1 VRTAS
6 FALVPKGGHPDF
18 LDLPWSEPL
27 AEWTHA
33 RLVRMAHG
41 HSRHVVR
48 FVAYD
53 ERVYA
58 LKETTTELATRE
70 FRALRDLADEG
81 LPVVEATGVVTG
93 RSDVSGMPLGSVLI
107 TRFLDY
113 ALPYTYLIGS
123 QEGTG
128 LRARLLDAGAVLLVR
143 LHVEGVFW
151 GDCSLGNVLFRRDAG
166 ALMAYLVDAETVEV
180 HDAPLDTALREH
192 DIEISLENVVGGLLD
207 LQAAGRID
215 PDLDPVAIAEAL
227 RRRYDSLWDELT
239 HVDRVGADERHQ
251 VEARIRRLND
261 LGFDVEELVV
271 EAGGGFLRI
280 RPAVVEEGHH
290 ARELRRR
297 TGLEVQ
303 ENQARR
309 LLGDI
314 AGYRAWLE
322 REAGGPVPE
331 AVAAAKWLAEI
342 YEPIVSQVPHELRGR
357 REPAEVFHELLEHRW
372 LLSERA
378 GREVKNDEALAS
390 YLASVLPTQAEER
403 TLLADE

>member
-1 VRTAS
+1 VRAAS
-6 FALVPKGGHPDF
+6 FALVPRGGHPDF

-27 AEWTHA
+27 GEWIHE

-70 FRALRDLADEG
+70 FRALRHLTGEG
-81 LPVVEATGVVTG
+81 LPAVEATGVVTG
-93 RSDVSGMPLGSVLI
+93 RSSAEGSPLGSVLI

-113 ALPYTYLIGS
+113 ALPYTYLIGT
-123 QEGTG
+123 QEGTS

-143 LHVEGVFW
+143 LHLEGVFW

-166 ALMAYLVDAETVEV
+166 ALMAYLVDAETVDV
-180 HDAPLDTALREH
+180 HDAPLDGRLREH
-192 DIEISLENVVGGLLD
+192 DIELALENVVGGLYD
-207 LQAAGRID
+207 LQAAGRLGED
-215 PDLDPVAIAEAL
+215 VDPVAIADAL
-227 RRRYDSLWDELT
+227 RGRYDSLWDELT

-271 EAGGGFLRI
+271 EAGGGELQI
-280 RPAVVEEGHH
+280 RPTVVEEGHH

-322 REAGGPVPE
+322 REAGAPVPE
-331 AVAAAKWLAEI
+331 AVASARWLAEI
-342 YEPIVSQVPHELRGR
+342 YEPIVNQVPPELRGR
-357 REPAEVFHELLEHRW
+357 REPAEIFHELLEHRW
-372 LLSERA
+372 ILSEQA
-378 GREVKNDEALAS
+378 GREVENDEALAS
-390 YLASVLPTQAEER
+390 YLASVLPGQAEER
-403 TLLADE
+403 TLLADD

>member
-1 VRTAS
+1 VRAAS

-27 AEWTHA
+27 ASWTHE

-53 ERVYA
+53 DRVYA
-58 LKETTTELATRE
+58 LKETTTELATHE
-70 FRALRDLADEG
+70 FRVLRDLANDG
-81 LPVVEATGVVTG
+81 LPVVEAVGVVTG
-93 RSDVSGMPLGSVLI
+93 RTDASEVPLGSVLI

-123 QEGTG
+123 QEGTA
-128 LRARLLDAGAVLLVR
+128 LRSRLLDAGAVLLVR
-143 LHVEGVFW
+143 LHVDGVYW

-180 HDAPLDTALREH
+180 HAAPLDTALREH
-192 DIEISLENVVGGLLD
+192 DIEIGLENVVGGLLD

-322 REAGGPVPE
+322 QEAGTAVPE

-342 YEPIVSQVPHELRGR
+342 YEPIIGEVPPGLRGR
-357 REPAEVFHELLEHRW
+357 REPAEIFHELLEHRW
-372 LLSERA
+372 ILSEQA
-378 GREVKNDEALAS
+378 GREVRNDEALAS
-390 YLASVLPTQAEER
+390 YVASVLPGRAEER

>member
-1 VRTAS
+1 VRAAS
-6 FALVPKGGHPDF
+6 FSLVPRGGHPDF

-27 AEWTHA
+27 AAWDSE

-41 HSRHVVR
+41 QSRHVVR

-53 ERVYA
+53 DRVYA
-58 LKETTTELATRE
+58 LKETTPELAVRE
-70 FRALRDLADEG
+70 FRMLRDLAHEG

-93 RSDVSGMPLGSVLI
+93 RTDDDGNELGAVLI

-113 ALPYTYLIGS
+113 ALPYTYLIGA

-128 LRARLLDAGAVLLVR
+128 LRSRLLDAGAVLLVR
-143 LHVEGVFW
+143 LHLDGVYW
-151 GDCSLGNVLFRRDAG
+151 GDCSLGNALFRRDAG
-166 ALMAYLVDAETVEV
+166 ALMAYLVDAETAE
-180 HDAPLDTALREH
+180 HHPAPLEPGMRDNEL
-192 DIEISLENVVGGLLD
+192 EIALENIVGGVLD
-207 LQAAGRID
+207 LQAAGRVD
-215 PDLDPVAIAEAL
+215 PEIDPVALAESL
-227 RRRYDSLWDELT
+227 RARYESLWDELT

-251 VEARIRRLND
+251 VEARLRRLND

-271 EAGGGFLRI
+271 ESGGGFLQI
-280 RPAVVEEGHH
+280 RPVVIEEGHH

-322 REAGGPVPE
+322 QEAGQPIPE
-331 AVAAAKWLAEI
+331 AVAAARWLAEI
-342 YEPIVSQVPHELRGR
+342 YEPIVSRVPSELRGR
-357 REPAEVFHELLEHRW
+357 REPAEIFHELLEHRW

-378 GREVKNDEALAS
+378 GREIENDEALAS
-390 YLASVLPTQAEER
+390 YLESVLPHRPEER
-403 TLLADE
+403 TILADE